1 MANVEFIGAS
11 RSLSGYLRFPMRFPF
26 RIFAFQFA
34 AAWLSAAGG
43 PVFAEPGKMGRAV
56 PEVAEVIYAPT
67 DLAKL
72 KPRVNRRVV
81 LEGVIV
87 ATGKSRTGSTSYLN
101 FTRNYRD
108 SVSLVFLGASVAKD
122 FPKEKLAEFVGR
134 KIHVGGLL
142 EERSGA
148 LQLRVFYPEQIRVL
162 P

>member
-1 MANVEFIGAS
+1 
-11 RSLSGYLRFPMRFPF
+11 MRFPASKVALHC
-26 RIFAFQFA
+26 IVVSLLA
-34 AAWLSAAGG
+34 AVGG
-43 PVFAEPGKMGRAV
+43 VQAEPLKPGGTV
-56 PEVAEVIYAPT
+56 PVVAEVIYAPT
-67 DLAKL
+67 DIAKL
-72 KPRVNRRVV
+72 KPKVNRRVV

-101 FTRNYRD
+101 FTKNYRD

-122 FPKEKLAEFVGR
+122 FPKEKLAEFVGK

-148 LQLRVFYPEQIRVL
+148 LQMRVFYPEQIRVL

>member
-1 MANVEFIGAS
+1 
-11 RSLSGYLRFPMRFPF
+11 MRFPV
-26 RIFAFQFA
+26 RIFALQCAAACLFA
-34 AAWLSAAGG
+34 AGSA
-43 PVFAEPGKMGRAV
+43 VLAEPVKTVASV

-67 DLAKL
+67 DFAKL
-72 KPRVNRRVV
+72 RPRLNHRVV

-87 ATGKSRTGSTSYLN
+87 ATGQSRSGATSYLN

-108 SVSLVFLGASVAKD
+108 SVSLVFLGAAVAKD
-122 FPKEKLAEFVGR
+122 FPKERLAGFVGR

-148 LQLRVFYPEQIRVL
+148 LQLRVLYPEQIRVL